1 LKLFYLNKFYTILYH
16 INISMLSKKQSANIS
31 MPILIPLNKPSYNLP
46 NSSPTK
52 NSPNYINEF
61 SEKQYKLQ
69 NDSSPP
75 NVSGSPPNEFMDNLR
90 VRMQN
95 YYEKK

>member
-1 LKLFYLNKFYTILYH
+1 
-16 INISMLSKKQSANIS
+16 MLSNRQSANIS
-31 MPILIPLNKPSYNLP
+31 MPILIPINKPSYNLP

-52 NSPNYINEF
+52 NSPNSINAF

-69 NDSSPP
+69 KVSSPP
-75 NVSGSPPNEFMDNLR
+75 NVSGSPPNDFMDNLK
-90 VRMQN
+90 VRMLN